1 MTTRD
6 VPVEP
11 GGSSVTIDNGLHA
24 ILAVAMLGLLAHQ
37 FALSAGAVPV
47 LPS

>member
-11 GGSSVTIDNGLHA
+11 GGSSATIDNGLLA
-24 ILAVAMLGLLAHQ
+24 ILAVAMLGPLARQ